1 MFILKF
7 MDLGGGGVTVNI
19 YRERETKMYKCK
31 KLYKKN

>member
-7 MDLGGGGVTVNI
+7 MDLGGGVTVNI